1 MDIYDLEKLETE
13 FDCIEINES
22 FPPKLPLKFQHMF
35 DCRLQLILKYNETIH
50 PGDTK
55 IMETTCTVAPHS
67 GWIISTKP
75 NPSLDLALHEQY
87 IRPCS
92 DTSRVTVTLTNTT
105 TATKNLP
112 SGLCIAYLLLC

>member
-1 MDIYDLEKLETE
+1 MDIHELERLESHFE
-13 FDCIEINES
+13 GYEINEN
-22 FPPKLPLKFQHMF
+22 FPPKLPLQFQHLM
-35 DCRLQLILKYNETIH
+35 DCRLQLILKHNEIIL

-67 GWIISTKP
+67 GWILSTKP

-92 DTSRVTVTLTNTT
+92 ESTRVTVTITNTT
-105 TATKNLP
+105 TVTKNLP
-112 SGLCIAYLLLC
+112 SGLCIAYLILN